1 MKVKKTIVM
10 MAALAAVAGLASCT
24 KDDAAN
30 GSGNK
35 EVCFTGGI
43 GNMAVATPQSR
54 AAGAEWEKKDHIGI
68 YMVKPVSTSIL
79 EGIEN
84 KDYVTND
91 GDGTFTPADGNP
103 IYYPVSG
110 KVEFIAYYPYREGY
124 QLDTPIIYTIDDE
137 QTTETQATFDLMW
150 ARAHNNDV
158 GYDKNYIG
166 GIPLHFNHLLS
177 KLTMNC
183 KIDASVGTVWPDDA
197 TVTLKG
203 TNREVVLNL
212 TRGTLVDKRNPGNIT
227 PRKLSSAPDGFL
239 AAYDA
244 IVMPESYDTGTVTV
258 DFTVGG
264 KTYTWKVGTVTFE
277 PGKDHVYEVTL
288 VHSGVQTTG
297 KITDWDLK
305 DCGGV
310 EAD

>member
-1 MKVKKTIVM
+1 MKVKKTMVM

-30 GSGNK
+30 VTGNK

-43 GNMAVATPQSR
+43 GNVAVATPQSR

-68 YMVKPVSTSIL
+68 YMVKPVSTTIL

-183 KIDASVGTVWPDDA
+183 KIDASVGTVWPDNA

-203 TNREVVLNL
+203 TNRNVELNL
-212 TRGTLVDKRNPGNIT
+212 TRGSFGYKSNPGNIT

-239 AAYDA
+239 AAYDV
-244 IVMPESYDTGTVTV
+244 IIMPGSYTTGTVTV

-288 VHSGVQTTG
+288 TRAGVQARG
-297 KITDWDLK
+297 NIKDWETEPG
-305 DCGGV
+305 GGV
-310 EAD
+310 NAE

>member
-1 MKVKKTIVM
+1 MKVKKTMVM

-30 GSGNK
+30 VTGNK
-35 EVCFTGGI
+35 EVCFTSGI
-43 GNMAVATPQSR
+43 GNVAVATPQSR
-54 AAGAEWEKKDHIGI
+54 AAGNAWSPKDHIGI
-68 YMVKPVSTSIL
+68 YMVQHNSTTIA
-79 EGIEN
+79 EGAEN
-84 KDYVTND
+84 KDYITND
-91 GDGTFTPADGNP
+91 GDGDFTPFGVSP

-110 KVEFIAYYPYREGY
+110 KVEFIGYYPYKEGY
-124 QLDTPIIYTIDDE
+124 QLDTPIIYTIGTP

-150 ARAHNNDV
+150 AKADNGRV

-166 GIPLHFNHLLS
+166 GIALPFNHLLS

-183 KIDASVGTVWPDDA
+183 KIDASVGGVWSDDA

-203 TNREVVLNL
+203 TNREGELNL
-212 TRGTLVDKRNPGNIT
+212 TSGSLATKSNPGNIT
-227 PRKLSSAPDGFL
+227 SRKLSSTPDGFL

-244 IVMPESYDTGTVTV
+244 IIMPGSYNRGTVTV

-288 VHSGVQTTG
+288 TRADVQARGNIKDWEPEYGG
-297 KITDWDLK
+297 K
-305 DCGGV
+305 V
-310 EAD
+310 NAE